1 MIRKIQNDEYLK
13 RVGNMTLAEKEAY
26 LMKVR
31 EWLTKQARM
40 LLAKAAE
47 PMAAFQNVQQLS
59 MTWNDD
65 VCRAWE
71 DGVRLL
77 TALVGK
83 EDTWLP
89 DMLYTKAGK
98 RAIKRVG
105 ECLAKSPACAG
116 PLTVKNENP
125 AGTAADTVTKEESAE
140 GTAMATQ
147 AVAIQPLPSGDKA
160 NQVPPRPKHIDQ
172 YVHLLPKKTQEH
184 AAMVRGLL
192 RDLDVARENARKLM
206 DSGEH
211 ADKIAQWAKTA
222 TKLDEKVNA
231 VYKELDAEWEKLVQE
246 GKVVVDALGNAS
258 LAPDTSP
265 SSEGSNQASDI
276 SHQTSKDDKKAK
288 RLEYL
293 KKWLRDTRTKNTPER
308 QKLWK
313 KNMKELLKL
322 GGDITDSIRKA
333 AEHYGVN
340 IDEIK
345 V

>member
-1 MIRKIQNDEYLK
+1 
-13 RVGNMTLAEKEAY
+13 MTLAEKEAY
-26 LMKVR
+26 LMKVG

-40 LLAKAAE
+40 LLVKAAD
-47 PMAAFQNVQQLS
+47 PMAAFQNVMQLS

-105 ECLAKSPACAG
+105 ECLAKSPTSAG
-116 PLTVKNENP
+116 PLTIKNERP
-125 AGTAADTVTKEESAE
+125 AGLAADTVTKEESAE
-140 GTAMATQ
+140 GTVKETQ
-147 AVAIQPLPSGDKA
+147 TVAIQPLSSGDKT
-160 NQVPPRPKHIDQ
+160 VPPRPKHIDQ
-172 YVHLLPKKTQEH
+172 YVHLLPKKTQER

-192 RDLDVARENARKLM
+192 RDMDVARENARKLM
-206 DSGEH
+206 EAGEH

-231 VYKELDAEWEKLVQE
+231 IYKELDAEWEKLAASGMVT
-246 GKVVVDALGNAS
+246 VDAFGNAHVIPAAEATGTETKS
-258 LAPDTSP
+258 TRHAKPD
-265 SSEGSNQASDI
+265 
-276 SHQTSKDDKKAK
+276 KAK

-333 AEHYGVN
+333 AEHYGVDLDK
-340 IDEIK
+340 IT